1 VNAGALAIFN
11 DFKIPLAVAIS
22 LLVFGEQTNLL
33 NLLIGGLIIAASLAV
48 NELLD
53 RNGVSDK
60 TNRNK

>member
-33 NLLIGGLIIAASLAV
+33 NLLIGG
-48 NELLD
+48 
-53 RNGVSDK
+53 
-60 TNRNK
+60 